1 MTSRFAEQLKAL
13 PTRPGVYIMKD
24 EAGKV
29 IYVGKAASLRNRVRS
44 YFGSPWGMEPKTRK
58 LVENIADFEFIVTN
72 SAQEALVLEAT
83 LVKRHQPYFNIR
95 LKDDKHYP
103 YLKVD
108 LTDPYPRIYIT
119 RRVEKDGGRYF
130 GPFASAGSIRMTMD
144 LIKRLFPYRSCTKV
158 ITGTDPRPCLE
169 YYINRCIAP
178 CTAYCS
184 KEEYDEVIAQVIKFL
199 EGKTDEVIDEL
210 TERMEEAAEA
220 FDYERAALF
229 RDRIQAVRRVSE
241 KQMMATTRPAD
252 MDVFGLARNE
262 DEACVQVFFVR
273 GTKVIGRDHFVLQGT
288 REETD
293 GRVLASFLQQFYASA
308 LHVPRDLL
316 LPSLPEEI
324 DLMRTWLGEAR
335 GSGVRITAPSRG
347 EKRRLVELANDNAR
361 ETLDMIRVKR
371 LADQGKTQAALEEL
385 QDQLD
390 LPDIPG
396 RIECYDISNT
406 QGTNSVASMVVFI
419 DGRPKPA
426 EYRRFKI
433 KTVEGANDF
442 ASMAEVLRRRFK
454 RASEAMKTE
463 DESEEL
469 DEKSASWAALPDLL
483 IVDGGKGQLGAALD
497 VMRDLGLTHIPT
509 AGLAKEN
516 EELYMAEIDGPIV
529 LARNSQGLYL
539 VQRIR
544 DEAHRFAITFHRQ
557 LRGKRGIQST
567 LDEVEGIGPK
577 RKRALIR
584 KFGSVRAIR
593 DAEVDEI
600 AATPGMTK
608 ALAEKVK
615 AGV

>member
-1 MTSRFAEQLKAL
+1 MRNKA
-13 PTRPGVYIMKD
+13 G
-24 EAGKV
+24 EV

-58 LVENIADFEFIVTN
+58 LVENIADFEHIVTN
-72 SAQEALVLEAT
+72 SAQEALVLEST

-108 LTDPYPRIYIT
+108 LNDPFPRVYIT

-130 GPFASAGSIRMTMD
+130 GPYASAGSVRMTMD

-169 YYINRCIAP
+169 YFINRCIAP
-178 CTAYCS
+178 CTAFCS
-184 KEEYDEVIAQVIKFL
+184 KEEYDEVIQQVIKFL
-199 EGKTDEVIDEL
+199 EGKTDEVVDEL
-210 TERMEEAAEA
+210 TARMEESAEA
-220 FDYERAALF
+220 LDFERAALF

-241 KQMMATTRPAD
+241 RQMMATTRPAD
-252 MDVFGLARNE
+252 MDVFGLARND

-273 GTKVIGRDHFVLQGT
+273 GTKVIGRDHFLLQGT

-293 GRVLASFLQQFYASA
+293 SSVLASFLEQFYASA
-308 LHVPRDLL
+308 LHVPRDVL
-316 LPSLPEEI
+316 LPSAPDDVELI
-324 DLMRTWLGEAR
+324 SAWLGSVR
-335 GSGVRITAPSRG
+335 GSGVRINSPTRG
-347 EKRRLVELANDNAR
+347 EKRRLVKLASDNAR

-371 LADQGKTQAALEEL
+371 LSDQGKTQAALEEL

-390 LPDIPG
+390 LPDLPH

-419 DGRPKPA
+419 DGRPRPP

-454 RASEAMKTE
+454 RAADAAQAGEA
-463 DESEEL
+463 EEL
-469 DEKSASWAALPDLL
+469 DAKSASWAAMPDLL

-497 VMRDLGLTHIPT
+497 VMRDLGLSSVPT

-516 EELYMAEIDGPIV
+516 EELFMADVDEPIV
-529 LARNSQGLYL
+529 LPRNSQGLYL

-557 LRGKRGIQST
+557 LRGKRGIHST
-567 LDEVEGIGPK
+567 LDEIEGIGPK

-593 DAEVDEI
+593 DATADDI
-600 AATPGMTK
+600 AAAPGMTR
-608 ALAEKVK
+608 ALADKVK
-615 AGV
+615 AQL

>member
-1 MTSRFAEQLKAL
+1 MTSQFADQLKAL
-13 PTRPGVYIMKD
+13 PTRPGVYIMRNK
-24 EAGKV
+24 AGEV

-58 LVENIADFEFIVTN
+58 LVENIADFEHIVTN
-72 SAQEALVLEAT
+72 SAQEALVLEST

-108 LTDPYPRIYIT
+108 LNDPFPRVYIT

-130 GPFASAGSIRMTMD
+130 GPYASAGSVRMTMD

-169 YYINRCIAP
+169 YFINRCIAP
-178 CTAYCS
+178 CTAFCS
-184 KEEYDEVIAQVIKFL
+184 KEEYDEVIQQVIKFL
-199 EGKTDEVIDEL
+199 EGKTDEVVDEL
-210 TERMEEAAEA
+210 TARMEESAEA
-220 FDYERAALF
+220 LDFERAALF

-241 KQMMATTRPAD
+241 RQMMATTRPAD
-252 MDVFGLARNE
+252 MDVFGLARND

-273 GTKVIGRDHFVLQGT
+273 GTKVIGRDHFLLQGT

-293 GRVLASFLQQFYASA
+293 SSVLASFLEQFYASA
-308 LHVPRDLL
+308 LHVPRDVL
-316 LPSLPEEI
+316 LPSAPDDVELI
-324 DLMRTWLGEAR
+324 SAWLGSVR
-335 GSGVRITAPSRG
+335 GSGVRINSPTRG
-347 EKRRLVELANDNAR
+347 EKRRLVKLASDNAR

-371 LADQGKTQAALEEL
+371 LSDQGKTQAALEEL

-390 LPDIPG
+390 LPDLPH

-419 DGRPKPA
+419 DGRPRPP

-454 RASEAMKTE
+454 RAADAAQAGEA
-463 DESEEL
+463 EEL
-469 DEKSASWAALPDLL
+469 DGKSASWAAMPDLL

-497 VMRDLGLTHIPT
+497 VMRDLGLSSVPT

-516 EELYMAEIDGPIV
+516 EELFMADVDEPIV
-529 LARNSQGLYL
+529 LPRNSQGLYL

-557 LRGKRGIQST
+557 LRGKRGIHST
-567 LDEVEGIGPK
+567 LDEIEGIGPK

-593 DAEVDEI
+593 DATADDI
-600 AATPGMTK
+600 AAAPGMTR
-608 ALAEKVK
+608 ALADKVK
-615 AGV
+615 AQL